1 MVKVLLIA
9 PSERSVLST
18 AGDRPPLGILYI
30 ASALKKDNH
39 LVEVCDMNYI
49 TSETLAVVLR
59 DFNPDFV
66 GVSFTTPLFIDAIK
80 IKTLVRENCKAKII
94 AGGPHPSACPESCK
108 GFDFVVVGEG
118 EEAILEIV
126 NDKNNLC

>member
-49 TSETLAVVLR
+49 TSEALVVALK

-66 GVSFTTPLFIDAIK
+66 GISFTTPLFDEAIK
-80 IKTLVRENCKAKII
+80 IKILVRKCCKAKII
-94 AGGPHPSACPESCK
+94 AGGPHPSSAPESCK
-108 GFDFVVVGEG
+108 GFDYVVVGEG

-126 NDKNNLC
+126 NENN